1 MKKWLIRDLLQW
13 TSQYFFEQKLEQS
26 RLEAE
31 VLLGHVLNQNR
42 IYLYSNYDKPV
53 NVNELTLYRELI
65 KRRISGEP
73 LAYILGYKE
82 FMSLEFKVNPTVL
95 IPRPDTEILVEKALE
110 LIDINHVKHVCDVGT
125 GSGAIAISLAYYRQD
140 IKVSAC
146 DISADALEIARENA
160 VNHNV
165 DINFYHSDLLD
176 ALQGEKFDLITANL
190 PYISEAEFA
199 ELDLGVKNYEPSLA
213 LLAEENGLSLYR
225 RLLTSCSD
233 FLNDG
238 AFIIIEIS
246 PEQVNEVKQIVFAS
260 GLQYIVLVKDL
271 AGRDRVILARRKNA
285 DED

>member
-190 PYISEAEFA
+190 PYISEAEFS

>member
-271 AGRDRVILARRKNA
+271 AGRDRVILTRRKNA